1 MPPTARN
8 RLVLIDIA
16 RSLALA
22 GMLAFHIRFDLVL
35 FGLADPAIAAS
46 PLFYWHARIVA
57 GSFMV
62 LAGLSLW
69 LAHGGGLDRRAFW
82 RREGRLVAA
91 AALVSGATYLVLPS
105 AWIFFGILHSIALGS
120 VLALPFLRLPAALTL
135 GAGALVIGAAQVL
148 PGVLRWNHPALRW
161 LGLQDIGT
169 ASADLEPLFP
179 WFGLILIGLGAG
191 RALAPLWPR
200 LVWRESRALT
210 ALAWPGRHSLILYL
224 VHQPVLLALIW
235 TWTRLG

>member
-1 MPPTARN
+1 MPASARK

-22 GMLAFHIRFDLVL
+22 GMLVFHFRFDLVL
-35 FGLADPAIAAS
+35 FGLADPAITAT
-46 PLFYWHARIVA
+46 PLFFWHARIVA

-69 LAHGGGLDRRAFW
+69 LAHGKDLDRHAFW
-82 RREGRLVAA
+82 RREARLIAA
-91 AALVSGATYLVLPS
+91 AALVSGATYLALPS

-135 GAGALVIGAAQVL
+135 AAGALVIGAAQIL
-148 PGVLRWNHPALRW
+148 PGMLQWNHPALRW
-161 LGLQDIGT
+161 LGLQDVGT

-191 RALAPLWPR
+191 RVLAPLWPR
-200 LVWRESRALT
+200 LAVRESRVLT
-210 ALAWPGRHSLILYL
+210 ALAWPGRHSLGLYL
-224 VHQPVLLALIW
+224 VHQPVLLGLIW
-235 TWTRLG
+235 TYRQVT